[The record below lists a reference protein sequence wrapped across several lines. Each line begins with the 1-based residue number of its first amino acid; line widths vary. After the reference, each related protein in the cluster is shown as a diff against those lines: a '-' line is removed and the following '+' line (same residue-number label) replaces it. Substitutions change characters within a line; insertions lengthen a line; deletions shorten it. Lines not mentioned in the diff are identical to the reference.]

1 MAHINPASLTPAQ
14 LDGTACVICSDEDGA
29 MIPVDVIEG
38 GQVFAHRSCVNEP
51 APSAAPVVLVV
62 GNTSTA
68 DHLADLTAFACDV
81 ADRLRFPTVVATGRD
96 YDPTEFEAVVLADGW
111 SETFESAALGCE
123 ATLADMCTLWADDV
137 YEYPVNTMCGHC
149 YETDPEAAPVRSED
163 GWTVSVCPS
172 CVTTAR
178 REALP
183 GVLVAA

>member
-1 MAHINPASLTPAQ
+1 MTHT
-14 LDGTACVICSDEDGA
+14 T
-29 MIPVDVIEG
+29 
-38 GQVFAHRSCVNEP
+38 
-51 APSAAPVVLVV
+51 PVVLVV

-96 YDPTEFEAVVLADGW
+96 YDPTQYEAVVLADGW

-137 YEYPVNTMCGHC
+137 YEYGCNTTCGHC
-149 YETDPEAAPVRSED
+149 GEDDLEAAPVRSVD
-163 GWTVSVCPS
+163 GWTASVCPG
-172 CVTTAR
+172 CVAAAR